1 MLANTTNKQA
11 LETRLEVSLEM
22 DNFFFG
28 RPHGH
33 SMLRHDEVWGEMPQ
47 LKLGQ
52 QLYNKVTGND
62 KDQNIS

>member
-1 MLANTTNKQA
+1 
-11 LETRLEVSLEM
+11 M
-22 DNFFFG
+22 DNFFSG

-33 SMLRHDEVWGEMPQ
+33 SMLRHDEVCGEMPE